1 MRRTRLVQI
10 TAAVVALLF
19 GGALGVETFGVHSCP
34 RHHHGSTG
42 ARGAV
47 AGLTSTTGAPDG
59 AGGLAF
65 CTCVGSCHGGAASP
79 VPSGV
84 VSSAAAG
91 PADGAVD
98 RVPFCTRRPPRP
110 RDAYFLPFPNG
121 PPPS

>member
-1 MRRTRLVQI
+1 MRRTRLVQT
-10 TAAVVALLF
+10 TACVVALLF

-42 ARGAV
+42 APGAV
-47 AGLTSTTGAPDG
+47 AGLTSTTDAPDG
-59 AGGLAF
+59 AGGLPF

-91 PADGAVD
+91 PAAVAVD
-98 RVPFCTRRPPRP
+98 GVPCARRLPRP